1 MTDGE
6 RFPTHGREA
15 MTQENKFALIIG
27 FALLLVVGILMS
39 DHLAEVSRGEP
50 GHVAVADPLA
60 SMRHGNVIF
69 TPLLINTNPGLDLDT
84 PLPAAAGMPVP
95 MHEVQAGETLGG
107 IAHKHYGDRTLAL
120 ALAKH
125 NDLPNP
131 DRLHTGLRLIIP
143 DQEHLLKAAEPDR
156 LELRPA
162 TPALKSTTP
171 TTVEVAAPP
180 SMREYTVR
188 SGDTLSELA
197 QKLMGSARN
206 TSQLLKINKDRIES
220 ADALRVGT
228 RLRYPMAMATGTP

>member
-1 MTDGE
+1 
-6 RFPTHGREA
+6 

-60 SMRHGNVIF
+60 PMSHDQVIF
-69 TPLLINTNPGLDLDT
+69 LPLVTSMNTPPDLDT

-107 IAHKHYGDRTLAL
+107 IAQKHYADRNLASAL
-120 ALAKH
+120 ADH
-125 NDLPNP
+125 NGLPSP
-131 DRLHTGLRLIIP
+131 DRLATGRRWIIP
-143 DQEHLLKAAEPDR
+143 DKDQLLKIHAASVTPPPTAA
-156 LELRPA
+156 LQATQPA
-162 TPALKSTTP
+162 TVEG
-171 TTVEVAAPP
+171 TVVAPQV
-180 SMREYTVR
+180 MREYTVQ

-206 TSQLLKINKDRIES
+206 TSQLLKINSDRLKS

-228 RLRYPMAMATGTP
+228 QLRYPVTLATHTP

>member
-1 MTDGE
+1 
-6 RFPTHGREA
+6 
-15 MTQENKFALIIG
+15 
-27 FALLLVVGILMS
+27 
-39 DHLAEVSRGEP
+39 
-50 GHVAVADPLA
+50 
-60 SMRHGNVIF
+60 
-69 TPLLINTNPGLDLDT
+69 
-84 PLPAAAGMPVP
+84 
-95 MHEVQAGETLGG
+95 
-107 IAHKHYGDRTLAL
+107 
-120 ALAKH
+120 
-125 NDLPNP
+125 
-131 DRLHTGLRLIIP
+131 LIIP